1 MSQIILKK
9 SNVSAKVP
17 AVSDLAYGELALNY
31 ADGILYYRTSADAIS
46 GIRVSYSNLTGTVPT
61 WNQNTTGNAGTVTNG
76 VYLTTAQ
83 TLTNKRIQPRVQP
96 ITVASGSTTQAW
108 NSDSYDQI
116 NLSLSNTATVTLSL
130 DSGTPT
136 DGQKI
141 MFRIKDD
148 GTARTFA
155 LISSG
160 TNCFRNVGTGITLN
174 STATTANKLTYV
186 GCVYNSSGT
195 GTWDVVAFGQEA

>member
-17 AVSDLAYGELALNY
+17 VVSDLAYGELALNY

-46 GIRVSYSNLTGTVPT
+46 GIKVSYSNLTGTVPT
-61 WNQNTTGNAGTVTNG
+61 WNQNTAGNAGTVTNG

-83 TLTNKRIQPRVQP
+83 TITNKRIQPRVQP
-96 ITVASGSTTQAW
+96 VTVTTSTQTW
-108 NSDSYDQI
+108 NSDNYDQI
-116 NLSLSNTATVTLSL
+116 NFTLSTATTTIQL
-130 DSGTPT
+130 DSGTPV

-141 MFRIKDD
+141 MFCIKDD

-155 LISSG
+155 LTSSG
-160 TNCFRNVGTGITLN
+160 TNCFRNVGTSITL
-174 STATTANKLTYV
+174 SSTSTTATKLTYV

-195 GTWDVVAFGQEA
+195 GTWDIVAFGQEA